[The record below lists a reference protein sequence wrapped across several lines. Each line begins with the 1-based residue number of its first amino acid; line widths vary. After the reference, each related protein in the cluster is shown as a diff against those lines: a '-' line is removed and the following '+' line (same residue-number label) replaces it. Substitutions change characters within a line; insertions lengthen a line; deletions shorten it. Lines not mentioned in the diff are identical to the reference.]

1 MIAPGLLADRAAI
14 VTGAGRGLGF
24 AIAAEL
30 ADQGASVVIA
40 EIDPAAGPAAA
51 AKICQRGGNAISV
64 QTDVR
69 DEGSVAGAVG
79 QCLRTFGRV
88 DILVNNASV
97 ITPVSIRKM
106 TAEDWAAVLDVHLKG
121 AWLTMRAVATPM
133 RERSGGAI
141 VNISS
146 IVAKTGGVG
155 QAHYAAAKSGMIGL
169 TKSAAKEWGRHGIRV
184 NAVQPGLF
192 ATAKARTM
200 ASSAWQKRISETPLG
215 RAGEP
220 RELASAVLFLASDLS
235 SFITG
240 AVLEVTG
247 GRDL

>member
-1 MIAPGLLADRAAI
+1 MSTPRLLAGRAAI
-14 VTGAGRGLGF
+14 VTGAGRGLGL

-30 ADQGASVVIA
+30 ANHGAKVVIA
-40 EIDPAAGPAAA
+40 EIDATAGPAAA
-51 AKICQRGGNAISV
+51 GQITQRGGTAISV

-69 DEGSVAGAVG
+69 DEHSVRGAVSK
-79 QCLRTFGRV
+79 CLQSFGRV
-88 DILVNNASV
+88 DVLVNNASV
-97 ITPVSIRKM
+97 LTPVSIRKM
-106 TAEDWAAVLDVHLKG
+106 TADDWTGVLDVHLKG
-121 AWLTMRAVATPM
+121 AWLTMREVAAPM
-133 RERSGGAI
+133 RERGNGAI

-146 IVAKTGGVG
+146 IVAKTGGIG

-192 ATAKARTM
+192 ATSKAHTM
-200 ASSAWQKRISETPLG
+200 APAAWQRRVSETPLG

-220 RELASAVLFLASDLS
+220 HELAAAVLFLASDLS